1 MTDQPV
7 TAISRYILPVLY
19 GALFVLLFTASYQV
33 MLEWWKNPD
42 YNYCSLVPLIAGY
55 LLWERRQALRL
66 PSVPSPAG
74 VMVVALGIFL
84 YLLGEL
90 GGEFY
95 TIYFS
100 SWVMLVGVLWLH
112 FGWKKLRAIAFP
124 VLMLMAMFPFPDM
137 VNKTLT
143 LGLKLLSSNIGVKIL
158 QFSGVSVFQEGNII
172 DLGFTRMEVV
182 EACSGLRYFFPLI
195 LVAILLAAHQKARFW
210 QRALL
215 VLSAVPFSVVT
226 NSLRI
231 AAMGWLYPVL
241 GNDIIEGFW
250 HEFLGWF
257 LFMLTIGLF
266 IVEMRIL
273 LWLAPVKPETESEAP
288 SSSRISTIRPE
299 PRLRPVLPF
308 ALVALIILGAT
319 GTAVRAINFR
329 EQLPLV
335 RPMAEFPMTLGEW
348 QGKTSQLEQEYL
360 EALKLSDY
368 LLADYAN
375 GKGQTVSLYVAY
387 NESQR
392 KGQSSHSPATCL
404 PGSGWIFKD
413 SGLVSIP
420 AGPDGTMA
428 EVKRAFMEKDGVRML
443 VYYWF
448 PQRGR
453 VLNNLFQLKWYT
465 FVDALTKQRTDGAL
479 VRLITTAYDREQ
491 PEDTEARLQGF
502 IREVGPQ
509 LNNFLPGE

>member
-1 MTDQPV
+1 MTDQSATP
-7 TAISRYILPVLY
+7 ISRYLLPVLY
-19 GALFVLLFTASYQV
+19 GALLILLFYPSYQV
-33 MLEWWKNPD
+33 MMTWWGNPD

-55 LLWERRQALRL
+55 LFWERRQVLRL
-66 PSVPSPAG
+66 PSAPSPAG
-74 VMVVALGIFL
+74 VMVVALGVFL

-100 SWVMLVGVLWLH
+100 SWVMLVGLLWLH
-112 FGWKKLRAIAFP
+112 FGWEKLRAIAFP
-124 VLMLMAMFPFPDM
+124 VAMLIAMFPFPNM
-137 VNKTLT
+137 VNSTIT
-143 LGLKLLSSNIGVKIL
+143 LGLKLLSSDLGVMIL
-158 QFSGVSVFQEGNII
+158 QLSGVSVFQEGNII

-182 EACSGLRYFFPLI
+182 EACSGLRFFFPLI

-215 VLSAVPFSVVT
+215 VLTAVPLSVLT
-226 NSLRI
+226 NGLRI
-231 AAMGWLYPVL
+231 AAMGWLYPAM

-250 HEFLGWF
+250 HEFLGWL

-273 LWLAPVKPETESEAP
+273 LWIAPVKPEMQSQPPA
-288 SSSRISTIRPE
+288 SSRTSPVRSI
-299 PRLRPVLPF
+299 PRQRPVLPL
-308 ALVALIILGAT
+308 ALVVLVMLGVTA
-319 GTAVRAINFR
+319 TAVRSINFR

-335 RPMAEFPMTLGEW
+335 HPMAEFPMTIGEW

-360 EALKLSDY
+360 DALKLSDY
-368 LLADYAN
+368 LLADYVN

-413 SGLVSIP
+413 SGLVTIP
-420 AGPDGTMA
+420 VGPGGAMA
-428 EVKRAFMEKDGVRML
+428 EVKRAFMEKNGARML

-453 VLNNLFQLKWYT
+453 VLTNLFQLKWYT
-465 FVDALTKQRTDGAL
+465 FVDALTKKRTDGAL
-479 VRLITTAYDREQ
+479 VRLITTVYDREQ
-491 PEDTEARLQGF
+491 PADAEARMQDF
-502 IREVGPQ
+502 VRQVGPQ
-509 LNNFLPGE
+509 LNSFLPGK

>member
-1 MTDQPV
+1 MTNQPV
-7 TAISRYILPVLY
+7 PIVSRYILPVLY
-19 GALFVLLFTASYQV
+19 GALFVLLFTSSYQF
-33 MLEWWKNPD
+33 MLKLWGNPD

-66 PSVPSPAG
+66 PSAPSLTG
-74 VMVVALGIFL
+74 VLVIATGIFL
-84 YLLGEL
+84 YLLGEF

-95 TIYFS
+95 TLYFS
-100 SWVMLVGVLWLH
+100 SWLMLVGLLWLH
-112 FGWKKLRAIAFP
+112 FGWEKLRAIAFP
-124 VLMLMAMFPFPDM
+124 VSMLIAMFPFPNM
-137 VNKTLT
+137 VNSTIT
-143 LGLKLLSSNIGVKIL
+143 LGLKLLSSNLGVKIL
-158 QFSGVSVFQEGNII
+158 QLSGVSVFQEGNII

-182 EACSGLRYFFPLI
+182 EACSGLRFFFPLI

-210 QRALL
+210 QRVLL
-215 VLSAVPFSVVT
+215 VLTAVPLSVLT
-226 NSLRI
+226 NGLRI
-231 AAMGWLYPVL
+231 AAMGWLYPVM

-250 HEFLGWF
+250 HEFLGWL

-266 IVEMRIL
+266 AVEMRLL
-273 LWLAPVKPETESEAP
+273 LWLAPVKPVSVSAA
-288 SSSRISTIRPE
+288 SSPNRLTRMQSVSRQRS
-299 PRLRPVLPF
+299 LLPL
-308 ALVALIILGAT
+308 ALVALVMLGVTA
-319 GTAVRAINFR
+319 TAVRAINFR

-335 RPMAEFPMTLGEW
+335 RPMAEFPMTIGEW
-348 QGKTSQLEQEYL
+348 QGKTSQLEQKYL
-360 EALKLSDY
+360 DTLKLSDY
-368 LLADYAN
+368 LLADYVN
-375 GKGQTVSLYVAY
+375 GEGQTISLYVAY

-413 SGLVSIP
+413 SGLASIP
-420 AGPDGTMA
+420 VGQDGTMA
-428 EVKRAFMEKDGVRML
+428 EVKRAFMEKNGARML

-453 VLNNLFQLKWYT
+453 VLTNLFQLKWYT

-479 VRLITTAYDREQ
+479 VRLITTAYDRER

-509 LNNFLPGE
+509 LNSFLPGK